1 MMNLRQGLTGTL
13 RAARGP
19 EMHGLLA
26 LVDLDVN
33 LSLTIYRLC
42 EVSLSLIPSSE
53 IDEVKKEKY
62 SCDRGGE

>member
-1 MMNLRQGLTGTL
+1 
-13 RAARGP
+13 
-19 EMHGLLA
+19 MHELLA

-53 IDEVKKEKY
+53 IDKVKKKNTHVTEEANEVQRR
-62 SCDRGGE
+62 SVPAG